1 MLLLV
6 LLLLRRYLWDLT
18 ITYQLLSG
26 TLPRRG
32 AATAPPSPS
41 RSSPTCEWKIR
52 PEFMH
57 LSALALRCYLEES

>member
-26 TLPRRG
+26 TLP
-32 AATAPPSPS
+32 AAWGGNG
-41 RSSPTCEWKIR
+41 SS
-52 PEFMH
+52 
-57 LSALALRCYLEES
+57 LSFPQLTNL